1 MHMLTSTVMTQLLSR
16 TTSLISISEN
26 VRMTPRIY
34 LRTVV
39 PIGMAFSAS
48 IICSNHAYLYL
59 NISFIQMLKV
69 RCQTESRRSL
79 ELAHCN
85 VRLPR
90 QSLLSCF
97 FGSLDWRTLIGTYC
111 SASAASPWA
120 SLLPPMARSHSASLA
135 LDCKSRL

>member
-1 MHMLTSTVMTQLLSR
+1 MHMFTSTVMTQLLAR
-16 TTSLISISEN
+16 TTSLISINEN

-69 RCQTESRRSL
+69 RYATENLRSL
-79 ELAHCN
+79 ESAHCIL
-85 VRLPR
+85 RLAR
-90 QSLLSCF
+90 QSSLSCY
-97 FGSLDWRTLIGTYC
+97 FGSLDWRISIATYW
-111 SASAASPWA
+111 SASVASPWA
-120 SLLPPMARSHSASLA
+120 SLLPPTAKLHLASWALHCRSQL
-135 LDCKSRL
+135 